1 MRIFGLTITRR
12 DIEAELKHTE
22 DLLSEM
28 DSDYADMSNRLND
41 RIAELKRN
49 VQYWKNRALHHK
61 QKGHKQA
68 CRKSVEA
75 YLKGKGKNNEPR

>member
-12 DIEAELKHTE
+12 DIEAELKHTK
-22 DLLSEM
+22 DLLASM
-28 DSDYADMSNRLND
+28 DGAYADLENRTND

-49 VQYWKNRALHHK
+49 VQYWKNRALHRK
-61 QKGHKQA
+61 QKGNKQT

-75 YLKGKGKNNEPR
+75 YLKRKEKEQ

>member
-1 MRIFGLTITRR
+1 MRIFGLTITRH
-12 DIEAELKHTE
+12 DIEAELKHTK
-22 DLLSEM
+22 DLLASM
-28 DSDYADMSNRLND
+28 DVEYACMENMKND

-61 QKGHKQA
+61 HKFNKRA

-75 YLKGKGKNNEPR
+75 YLRERKEQ

>member
-12 DIEAELKHTE
+12 DIEVELKQTKY
-22 DLLSEM
+22 LLASM
-28 DSDYADMSNRLND
+28 DGAYADLENRTND

-49 VQYWKNRALHHK
+49 VQYWKNRSLHRK
-61 QKGHKQA
+61 QKENKQA

-75 YLKGKGKNNEPR
+75 YLKRKEKEQ

>member
-12 DIEAELKHTE
+12 DIEAELKQTKY
-22 DLLSEM
+22 LLASM
-28 DSDYADMSNRLND
+28 DGDYADLENRTND

-49 VQYWKNRALHHK
+49 VQYWKNRALHRK
-61 QKGHKQA
+61 QKGNKQA

-75 YLKGKGKNNEPR
+75 YLKRKEQEQ

>member
-12 DIEAELKHTE
+12 DIEAELKHTK
-22 DLLSEM
+22 DLLASM
-28 DSDYADMSNRLND
+28 DVEYACMENMKND
-41 RIAELKRN
+41 RIEELKRN

-61 QKGHKQA
+61 QKLNKQA

-75 YLKGKGKNNEPR
+75 YLRERKEQ

>member
-1 MRIFGLTITRR
+1 MRIFGLTITRC
-12 DIEAELKHTE
+12 DIEAELKHTK
-22 DLLSEM
+22 DLLASM
-28 DSDYADMSNRLND
+28 DVEYACMENMKND

-61 QKGHKQA
+61 QKLNKKA

-75 YLKGKGKNNEPR
+75 YLRERKEQ

>member
-12 DIEAELKHTE
+12 DIEAELKHTK
-22 DLLSEM
+22 DLLASM
-28 DSDYADMSNRLND
+28 DVEYACMENMKND

-61 QKGHKQA
+61 HKFNKRA

-75 YLKGKGKNNEPR
+75 YLRERKEQ

>member
-12 DIEAELKHTE
+12 DIEAELKHTKE
-22 DLLSEM
+22 LLASM
-28 DSDYADMSNRLND
+28 DGVYADLENRTND

-49 VQYWKNRALHHK
+49 VQYWKNRALHRK
-61 QKGHKQA
+61 QKGNKQA

-75 YLKGKGKNNEPR
+75 YFKRKEKEQ

>member
-12 DIEAELKHTE
+12 NIESELKHTK
-22 DLLSEM
+22 DLLASM
-28 DSDYADMSNRLND
+28 DGVYADLENRTND

-49 VQYWKNRALHHK
+49 VQYWKNRALHRK
-61 QKGHKQA
+61 QKGNKQA

-75 YLKGKGKNNEPR
+75 YLKRKEKEQ

>member
-12 DIEAELKHTE
+12 DIEAELKHTK
-22 DLLSEM
+22 DLLASM
-28 DSDYADMSNRLND
+28 DVEYACMENMKND

-49 VQYWKNRALHHK
+49 VHYWKNRALHHK
-61 QKGHKQA
+61 QKFNKRA

-75 YLKGKGKNNEPR
+75 YLRERKEQ